1 MRKNHIFGRTAGG
14 LAVIAVLAVA
24 PRFACG
30 AAPAPDRFA
39 VSPRRV
45 SSALQQAGIPAKS
58 SQVEFLSAVSSMA
71 ENPQLTVV
79 NVSRWRDGDSKALLR
94 CRNNRECLPFYVVL
108 HGNKATGRISPSF
121 VNTAQSKQDTELK
134 PKQRSAEK
142 PLVRGGQH
150 ATLIIKNQNLQIT
163 LPVICLESGKRGETI
178 RLSSPDRKQKYT
190 GEVVEAG
197 LLQGNF

>member
-1 MRKNHIFGRTAGG
+1 MAGG
-14 LAVIAVLAVA
+14 LAVIAILAVA
-24 PRFACG
+24 SKFACG

-39 VSPRRV
+39 ISPGRV
-45 SSALQQAGIPAKS
+45 SSALQQAGILAKS
-58 SQVEFLSAVSSMA
+58 SQVEFLSAVTSMA

-108 HGNKATGRISPSF
+108 HDNKATGRISANF
-121 VNTAQSKQDTELK
+121 VNSPQSKPNAGLK
-134 PKQRSAEK
+134 PRQQSAEK
-142 PLVRGGQH
+142 PLVRGGQR
-150 ATLIIKNQNLQIT
+150 ATLIIKNRDLRIS
-163 LPVICLESGKRGETI
+163 LPVICLENGKRGETI

>member
-1 MRKNHIFGRTAGG
+1 MVKDHIFGRMAGG
-14 LAVIAVLAVA
+14 LAVIAILAVA
-24 PRFACG
+24 SKVAYG

-39 VSPRRV
+39 ISPGRV
-45 SSALQQAGIPAKS
+45 SSALQQAGILAKS

-71 ENPQLTVV
+71 ENPQLTVM
-79 NVSRWRDGDSKALLR
+79 NVSRWRGGDSKVLLR

-108 HGNKATGRISPSF
+108 HDSKATARISPN
-121 VNTAQSKQDTELK
+121 VANTAQGKPNAELE
-134 PKQRSAEK
+134 PKRRSAEK

-150 ATLIIKNQNLQIT
+150 ATLIIKNRDLRIS

-178 RLSSPDRKQKYT
+178 RLSSRDRKQKYT